1 MTIKIFCIPR
11 ADIDYIWQRVLPWLD
26 DAYAEMDIP
35 LPPTLHDDLL
45 LGDKQLWVAFD
56 SADAKVLCAV
66 LTRLAQM
73 RSGLYCEVVACGGAE
88 SVRWIH
94 GIATIEEWA
103 KSEGAIKVTV
113 QGRPGWAKLLP
124 RYRRSQVIL
133 ELELT

>member
-1 MTIKIFCIPR
+1 MMAIKIFCIPH
-11 ADIDYIWQRVLPWLD
+11 ADVDYIWQRVLPWLD
-26 DAYAEMDIP
+26 AAYAEMDIP

-45 LGDKQLWVAFD
+45 LGDKQLWVACD
-56 SADAKVLCAV
+56 DGDAKVLCAV
-66 LTRLAQM
+66 LTRLAKM

-88 SVRWIH
+88 ATRWIH

-103 KSEGAIKVTV
+103 KTEGCSRVTV

-133 ELELT
+133 ELEI